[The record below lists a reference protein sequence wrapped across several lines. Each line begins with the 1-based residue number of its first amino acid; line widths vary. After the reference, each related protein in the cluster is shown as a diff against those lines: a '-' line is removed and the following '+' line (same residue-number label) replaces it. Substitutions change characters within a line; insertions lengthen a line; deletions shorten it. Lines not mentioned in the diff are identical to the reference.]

1 MARIWIGGRLPCQL
15 NRVVVLAIVVGWGH
29 LGAGERR
36 KAGEAK
42 KKVEK
47 EVYNQMYNDFVVG
60 STHTIANRLEN
71 MYR

>member
-1 MARIWIGGRLPCQL
+1 M
-15 NRVVVLAIVVGWGH
+15 VLAIVIGWGH